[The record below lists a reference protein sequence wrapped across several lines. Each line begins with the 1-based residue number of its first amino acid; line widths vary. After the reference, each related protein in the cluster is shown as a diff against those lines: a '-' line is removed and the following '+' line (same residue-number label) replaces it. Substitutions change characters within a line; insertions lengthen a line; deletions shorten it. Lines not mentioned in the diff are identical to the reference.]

1 METPSEILTGLLPSK
16 RRDQLESASLLKS
29 QLSFNSPDKRTVALG
44 REDVSAK
51 HCN

>member
-1 METPSEILTGLLPSK
+1 MESLSEIPTGLLPSK
-16 RRDQLESASLLKS
+16 RRDQLENASVLKS
-29 QLSFNSPDKRTVALG
+29 QLSLNSPDKRTVALG